1 MTVPTGSTALTVA
14 RSELVLG
21 GQRSGKSRRAE
32 LLAAAWLAGDD
43 SRRAVFIVTAQAGDG
58 EMQSRISRHRAD
70 RAERLPRAETV
81 EAPVALAEAVAL
93 HASPAALLVVDCLTL
108 WLVNRYPVD
117 EGLMEQAAESLAIAV
132 ENAAGPV
139 VLVSNEIGLGV
150 VPMGR
155 EVRAYVDA
163 LGRLNQRIAS
173 ACARV
178 TLVAAG
184 LPLTLKDSA

>member
-1 MTVPTGSTALTVA
+1 MNRSTVA

-32 LLAAAWLAGDD
+32 QLAAAWLAADAAH
-43 SRRAVFIVTAQAGDG
+43 RAVFIVTAQPGDG
-58 EMQSRISRHRAD
+58 EMQSRIDRHRAD
-70 RAERLPRAETV
+70 RAERLPRAGTV
-81 EAPVALAEAVAL
+81 EAPLALAQAIAD
-93 HASPAALLVVDCLTL
+93 HSDAATLLVIDCLTL

-117 EGLMEQAAESLAIAV
+117 EAAMATATENLAVAV
-132 ENAAGPV
+132 QHAAGPV

-184 LPLTLKDSA
+184 LPLTLKDIA

>member
-1 MTVPTGSTALTVA
+1 MSVPGVA

-32 LLAAAWLAGDD
+32 QIAAAWLAAD
-43 SRRAVFIVTAQAGDG
+43 AAHHALFIVTARSGDG
-58 EMQSRISRHRAD
+58 EMQSRIERHRAD
-70 RAERLPRAETV
+70 RAERLPRAGTV
-81 EAPVALAEAVAL
+81 EAPLALAEAVQREGD
-93 HASPAALLVVDCLTL
+93 AATLLVIDCLTL
-108 WLVNRYPVD
+108 WLVNQYPID
-117 EGLMEQAAESLAIAV
+117 EAAMEAATEILALAV

-163 LGRLNQRIAS
+163 LGRLNQRMAA

-184 LPLTLKDSA
+184 LPLTLKDTA

>member
-1 MTVPTGSTALTVA
+1 MTVVTVA
-14 RSELVLG
+14 RSELILG

-32 LLAAAWLAGDD
+32 GLAGVWLAADV
-43 SRRAVFIVTAQAGDG
+43 RHQAVFIVTARAGDG
-58 EMQSRISRHRAD
+58 EMLSRIERHRAD

-81 EAPVALAEAVAL
+81 EAPITLAQALTE
-93 HASPAALLVVDCLTL
+93 HTSPTTLLVIDCLTL
-108 WLVNRYPVD
+108 WLVNQYPVD
-117 EGLMEQAAESLAIAV
+117 ETAMERATETLAQAV

-184 LPLTLKDSA
+184 LPLSLKDIA

>member
-1 MTVPTGSTALTVA
+1 MTVPTGSTVA

-32 LLAAAWLAGDD
+32 LLAAAWLAGDA
-43 SRRAVFIVTAQAGDG
+43 SRRAVFIVTAQAGDA
-58 EMQSRISRHRAD
+58 EMQSRIARHQAD

-81 EAPVALAEAVAL
+81 EAPVALAEAIAL
-93 HASPAALLVVDCLTL
+93 HAGPAALLVIDCLTL

-117 EGLMEQAAESLAIAV
+117 ESVMEHATESLALAV